1 MLSDGINTLHGECDD
16 IFDELSV
23 GDIIRVEGFHEVS
36 CDLYEKRCKI
46 TKAERIAVQ
55 EEVIGQPYHIQFDT
69 THLRQGSNVCHYCKE
84 IKSEG
89 LNKSC
94 NKCWLVR

>member
-23 GDIIRVEGFHEVS
+23 GDIIRVDGFLVVDCDVYKRRS
-36 CDLYEKRCKI
+36 CKL
-46 TKAERIAVQ
+46 TMAERIAVQ
-55 EEVIGQPYHIQFDT
+55 EEVIGQPNVQFDT
-69 THLRQGSNVCHYCKE
+69 THLHQGSNVCHYCKE
-84 IKSEG
+84 IKSDG